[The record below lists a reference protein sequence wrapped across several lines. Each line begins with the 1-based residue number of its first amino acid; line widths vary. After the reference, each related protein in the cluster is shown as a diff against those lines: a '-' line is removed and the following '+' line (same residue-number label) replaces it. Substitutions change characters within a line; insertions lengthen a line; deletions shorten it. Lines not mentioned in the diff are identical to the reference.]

1 MSAGL
6 LIDGG
11 VLAAYLAGHE
21 PACEFL
27 EFAGEELAVAA
38 CTAAELHAHARN
50 EAEHEAIDHCLSA
63 FRAVPIDLAVAR
75 RAGELR
81 RARAGLDP
89 VDALVA
95 ACAELHGLRLV
106 TLRPRAFPMLAD
118 VLVPWR
124 EMLHG

>member
-27 EFAGEELAVAA
+27 EFASEELALAAATVAD
-38 CTAAELHAHARN
+38 LHALARN
-50 EAEHEAIDHCLSA
+50 QAEHEAIDHCLAA
-63 FRAVPIDLAVAR
+63 FRIIPVDAALAR

-89 VDALVA
+89 GDALVA
-95 ACAELHGLRLV
+95 ACAELHDLRLV

-118 VLVPWR
+118 LLVPWR
-124 EMLHG
+124 GILA

>member
-6 LIDGG
+6 LIDGD

-21 PACEFL
+21 PACDFL
-27 EFAGEELAVAA
+27 EFAGEELVIAAV
-38 CTAAELHAHARN
+38 TAADLHARARN
-50 EAEHEAIDHCLSA
+50 QAEHEAIDHCLSA
-63 FRAVPIDLAVAR
+63 FRLLAVDAVVAR

-81 RARAGLDP
+81 RARPGLDP
-89 VDALVA
+89 GDALVA
-95 ACAELHGLRLV
+95 ACAELGGLRLV

-124 EMLHG
+124 DLLP